1 MVWIKAQMDELLSP
15 IKLECIKSSVKWG
28 STTSWLLVLFTM
40 NGLLFSVFLAFLS
53 FLVRR
58 LQLAAEFFVVVMG
71 ILNSKQSCWISP
83 CPFYM
88 YILLNLVIL
97 SLAIKSGIL
106 RPSSPLIKV
115 CSDHEDSVGKL
126 ELKVQKPATTNEIQ
140 RTIRI
145 RCSKINDF
153 RSLPS
158 LFSQQPTSKA
168 NENNNR
174 SSLERCAAAPR
185 LFFVEVSGGPEEAD
199 GMNMDM
205 ESEQSRDDGLCADEL
220 NVKAE
225 TFIRNF
231 YRQLEMQREDYGK
244 RIYEVVQ
251 KERKVT

>member
-1 MVWIKAQMDELLSP
+1 MDELLSA

-28 STTSWLLVLFTM
+28 STTSWLILFTM

-53 FLVRR
+53 FIIRR

-71 ILNSKQSCWISP
+71 ILNPKQSCWISP

-88 YILLNLVIL
+88 YLLLNLVIL

-106 RPSSPLIKV
+106 RPSRPLIKV
-115 CSDHEDSVGKL
+115 CSDEDSIGKS
-126 ELKVQKPATTNEIQ
+126 EVKVPKPASEIQ

-158 LFSQQPTSKA
+158 LFSQQPTSKS
-168 NENNNR
+168 NENINRR
-174 SSLERCAAAPR
+174 SSLEQCAAAPR
-185 LFFVEVSGGPEEAD
+185 LFFVEVSDGPGEAD
-199 GMNMDM
+199 GANMSV
-205 ESEQSRDDGLCADEL
+205 ESEQSRDDGLCADEV

-225 TFIRNF
+225 TFIKNF

-251 KERKVT
+251 KERY